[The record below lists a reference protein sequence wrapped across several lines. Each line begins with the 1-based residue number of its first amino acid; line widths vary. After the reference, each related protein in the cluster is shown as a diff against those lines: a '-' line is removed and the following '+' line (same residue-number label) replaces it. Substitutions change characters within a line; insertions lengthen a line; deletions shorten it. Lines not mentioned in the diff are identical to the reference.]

1 MAHALPPPPGRR
13 RSQVIGAVLFVV
25 GVVAAIVAVAAVR
38 NPHGRQVNSSGSV
51 SASTAT
57 MQTGS
62 TRFSTPSSSNPS
74 SSSSPSKSRPSKPQT
89 EIYILNNTT
98 RPDLGTI
105 TAAKFRAKGWHVVGT
120 ENYSNDIISSCAYY
134 DPSDPQNLTAA
145 QKLQSEFPGIQRV
158 APRFPQLPAYPIVVI
173 LNPDY
178 PG

>member
-1 MAHALPPPPGRR
+1 
-13 RSQVIGAVLFVV
+13 VIGAVLFVV

-62 TRFSTPSSSNPS
+62 TRFSTPSSSSNPS

-89 EIYILNNTT
+89 AIYILNNTI
-98 RPDLGTI
+98 RPDLGAT

-134 DPSDPQNLTAA
+134 DPSDPQNLTVA
-145 QKLQSEFPGIQRV
+145 QKLQSSSRGSNGWRRGSRSCRPIRSSSSST
-158 APRFPQLPAYPIVVI
+158 PITPAELDAEARTSSVR
-173 LNPDY
+173 
-178 PG
+178 